1 MKTKGLQ
8 ETSGLEITPQTRN
21 RSVMWKALGGFSLFW
36 GAAAGKPFYGET
48 QAMPSGAGWNAALQ
62 PPRFQP
68 VLGGTLAVPHHG
80 WGAAT
85 SCPSPLTLCSRGL
98 APGWESPPS
107 ARSLVAPSS
116 LRTPPPGRGPPHQ
129 ASHSEP
135 LGQGCCCGSGQ
146 STRAL
151 KPPAVWGGFAP
162 LHRFQAAQHRRQ
174 PQRHAG
180 AQHPPPRHPL
190 PKPPRDYRAADNP
203 PLSPRDPRTFWGW
216 VSKGREAKHPPNPSP
231 WLFTSLGSQ
240 L

>member
-1 MKTKGLQ
+1 
-8 ETSGLEITPQTRN
+8 
-21 RSVMWKALGGFSLFW
+21 
-36 GAAAGKPFYGET
+36 
-48 QAMPSGAGWNAALQ
+48 MPSGAGWNAALQ

-107 ARSLVAPSS
+107 AWSLVAPSS
-116 LRTPPPGRGPPHQ
+116 LRTPPPGRGPPRQ

-135 LGQGCCCGSGQ
+135 SGQGCCCGSGQ

-190 PKPPRDYRAADNP
+190 PKPLAITAPQTIPSQPQGPEDLLGLGVQRKRSETP
-203 PLSPRDPRTFWGW
+203 PKPTTVAFHITW
-216 VSKGREAKHPPNPSP
+216 VTALKRRGSGEAVVSDRSK
-231 WLFTSLGSQ
+231 
-240 L
+240 